1 MQNKCSILEC
11 PNIAKVG
18 GLCKKCYDNQRK
30 NLRNERRRNIVAA
43 KKITHTCIVN
53 SCYAKALPNIQICA
67 KRRTTRAK
75 STKEYRQK
83 NPARVKTMRQR
94 SRHKF
99 HYHEPYENKIIRLN
113 NQNNKCA
120 NLACQTTDPGARG
133 WQTDHNHKTGHIRGE
148 LCGPCNRI
156 LGHAQDD
163 PAILQGLIDYLNQTQ

>member
-1 MQNKCSILEC
+1 
-11 PNIAKVG
+11 
-18 GLCKKCYDNQRK
+18 
-30 NLRNERRRNIVAA
+30 
-43 KKITHTCIVN
+43 
-53 SCYAKALPNIQICA
+53 
-67 KRRTTRAK
+67 
-75 STKEYRQK
+75 
-83 NPARVKTMRQR
+83 MRQR